1 MKNKKLPV
9 VVILLV
15 VAFFAGPRIPVDDTV
30 QPIAIAEGPAER
42 ATPWQATEYVAAKE
56 ALFTDIRPGT
66 AKEIVWARGRK
77 NTRTP
82 LSIVYIHGF
91 SATKQEIRPVPDSVA
106 AAFRANI
113 FYTRLTGH
121 GRTNEAMG
129 EATVKSWV
137 DDVSEA
143 VAVGEAIGQKIVLVG
158 TSTGATLALWAAT
171 QPELVRN
178 VAAVVLISPNF
189 GPNDPRAD
197 MLLWP
202 WGKQILHAVQG
213 DTFRWEPANEDHA
226 RFWTRAYP
234 TDALLPMMASVKMT
248 TNADLEGIRIP
259 VFVAFS
265 PEDQVVNPSRTQD
278 ALARM
283 DPTLLDTMVVLN
295 SLDRNKHVIAGDI
308 LSPNTSEAIT
318 RRIVSF
324 LRATQ

>member
-1 MKNKKLPV
+1 MKKKF
-9 VVILLV
+9 LLITTFLIA
-15 VAFFAGPRIPVDDTV
+15 AFFAGPRIPVDDTV
-30 QPIAIAEGPAER
+30 QPIAIAEGPTER
-42 ATPWQATEYVAAKE
+42 ATPRQAAEYVTTKE

-66 AKEIVWARGRK
+66 AKEIVWASGRR

-91 SATKQEIRPVPDSVA
+91 SATKQEIRPVPDDVA
-106 AAFRANI
+106 AAVRANI

-129 EATVKSWV
+129 EATVKAWV

-143 VAVGEAIGQKIVLVG
+143 VAIGEAIGQKVVLVG

-189 GPNDPRAD
+189 GPHDPRAD

-234 TDALLPMMASVKMT
+234 TDALLPMMASVRMVAK
-248 TNADLEGIRIP
+248 ADLEGIHVP

-265 PEDQVVNPSRTQD
+265 PEDQVVNPSKTQD

-283 DPTLLDTMVVLN
+283 DAALLDTMVVLN
-295 SLDRNKHVIAGDI
+295 SMDRNEHVIAGDI

-318 RRIVSF
+318 RRIVAF
-324 LRATQ
+324 LRTTQ